1 LISTRG
7 KHDWIGRTMKHSTG
21 EDRRIIRT
29 KSALNRAFLELVK
42 EKGYESVTIEEIT
55 SRANIGRTTF
65 YLHYQ
70 DKEDLLLEGLEEQLT
85 TLVNEIIQRPLALWF
100 QENNGK
106 LIKWIFQ
113 TLFEAVKENSDIFRL
128 ITREQS
134 NKVYDRFRKIITN
147 ATLKILNENPWIQ
160 KKRNNVAVPISYLT
174 DYFSGAMWSS
184 IVWWAA
190 NDFTPSADE
199 MADSFRLL
207 FFPGMLRALNVKD
220 VSGLLEPLDSAAL

>member
-1 LISTRG
+1 MISTRG

-100 QENNGK
+100 QENKGK
-106 LIKWIFQ
+106 LI
-113 TLFEAVKENSDIFRL
+113 
-128 ITREQS
+128 
-134 NKVYDRFRKIITN
+134 
-147 ATLKILNENPWIQ
+147 
-160 KKRNNVAVPISYLT
+160 
-174 DYFSGAMWSS
+174 
-184 IVWWAA
+184 
-190 NDFTPSADE
+190 
-199 MADSFRLL
+199 
-207 FFPGMLRALNVKD
+207 
-220 VSGLLEPLDSAAL
+220 